1 MSTVAGVV
9 VVVVRLFVVGQLFL
23 ALLCSSLPTAGKATT
38 TTAAAPTIAT
48 KSSSSSSQL
57 TADGDSDK
65 TGDGDDESRLAGL
78 WLDDFD
84 VELSLVSYYPVF
96 ADSRFDGQCNA

>member
-1 MSTVAGVV
+1 MSTVAGV

-38 TTAAAPTIAT
+38 ATAAAPTIAT
-48 KSSSSSSQL
+48 KSSSSSQL